1 MKYRLRKIS
10 LQVWGVFIISILSFG
25 SLYLG
30 LKSYKSFYKNREEGL
45 VEKKASEKT
54 VKRSEKIDAFLL
66 DTSSDYFFLEKDFGQ
81 VFTNIVIKD
90 DNGYQSF
97 LFDYVTGDKLNLEDI
112 IKEGKREEF
121 YEKVKELLYLKYP
134 SFIADVLSENDK
146 RNAYIFKDNAMV
158 IYYYD
163 YDISPKPVEELYLT
177 INYNEIYTYLK
188 FNVALDDTYQNE
200 DGFAINKE
208 KKLVSITF
216 DDGPGAY
223 TNELVD
229 ILAANKAHATF
240 FMVGNRIA
248 KLKDVVLNVYKN
260 ENEVAYHSYAHK
272 SFKRQPLE
280 EIQADFLLSNE
291 TLKSIIGVPFK
302 LTRPPYGAINDEV
315 KMGLDTSF
323 ILWNVDTLDWQ
334 HKDVDYLFTYTLS
347 HINEGDIVLFHDIHR
362 TSVDAIKAILPELYV
377 RGYQVVTVSALANS
391 YGISLEN
398 HNVYRHFSK

>member
-66 DTSSDYFFLEKDFGQ
+66 DTSSDYLFLEKDFGQ

-121 YEKVKELLYLKYP
+121 YEKIKELLYLKYP

-200 DGFAINKE
+200 DGFAINNE

-315 KMGLDTSF
+315 KMSLDTSF

>member
-66 DTSSDYFFLEKDFGQ
+66 DTSSDYLFLEKDFGQ

-121 YEKVKELLYLKYP
+121 YEKIKELLYLKYP

-146 RNAYIFKDNAMV
+146 RNTYIFKDNAMV

-200 DGFAINKE
+200 DGFAINNE

-315 KMGLDTSF
+315 KMSLDTSF

-334 HKDVDYLFTYTLS
+334 HKDVDYLLTYTLS

>member
-66 DTSSDYFFLEKDFGQ
+66 DTSSDYLFLEKDFGQ

-121 YEKVKELLYLKYP
+121 YEKIKELLYLKYP

-200 DGFAINKE
+200 DGFAINNE

-229 ILAANKAHATF
+229 ILSANKAHATF

-315 KMGLDTSF
+315 KMSLDTSF